1 VLQFLFTILLVF
13 VLVAAC
19 GSFVVMGLM
28 QSRRTRRLR
37 REANELGLRFSVDDP
52 FDVLRRY
59 ADFAL
64 IGCGH
69 SARAGDVT
77 YGRLGARLVRAFNF
91 RYEVGH
97 GTRRTTR
104 HYNVVVIESEGS
116 FARVLM
122 WNDNDSDAAP
132 LQARAPDGHV
142 GCWSYR
148 GDAEV
153 AAALAEARSQADHQ
167 QAESYEMNETG
178 LMVFA
183 PVSGRLHGYSANIAR
198 ATEAAAVLEGLRTD
212 AVA

>member
-1 VLQFLFTILLVF
+1 MLQLLFTILLVF
-13 VLVAAC
+13 VLATAC
-19 GSFVVMGLM
+19 VSFAVMGLM

-37 REANELGLRFSVDDP
+37 REAHELGLRFSVDDP

-77 YGRLGARLVRAFNF
+77 YGRLGARVVRAFNF

-97 GTRRTTR
+97 GTGRTAR
-104 HYNVVVIESEGS
+104 HYNVVIIEAEESS
-116 FARVLM
+116 ARLLM
-122 WNDNDSDAAP
+122 WNDNDSGAAP

-142 GCWSYR
+142 GRWSYR
-148 GDAEV
+148 GNAQL
-153 AAALAEARSQADHQ
+153 AAALAEIGAETDDRK
-167 QAESYEMNETG
+167 AESYQANETG

-183 PVSGRLHGYSANIAR
+183 PASGRIHGYSDNIAR
-198 ATEAAAVLEGLRTD
+198 ATEAAT
-212 AVA
+212 